1 MLSLIVLKSSRGF
14 WVLLSLLLGEERH
27 YLPALSRRYH
37 EPFRAGRGY
46 GYIVIGYYSTIFEKK
61 KTITILFFFWSKKVQ
76 KEVQKTTKMPP
87 VTPLTVRDL
96 SLVAWAKSNAE
107 DLPEGKVKCK
117 HCDGTYT
124 FRTKKNGQND
134 WTQYASFATH
144 SWPDKTGS

>member
-1 MLSLIVLKSSRGF
+1 MCRLLCDRPKSVNISLNKLCQAAKLKAIIVP
-14 WVLLSLLLGEERH
+14 V
-27 YLPALSRRYH
+27 
-37 EPFRAGRGY
+37 RAGRGY